1 MKWGRLKNY
10 GITGWEKKPTHMAE
24 EESSPI
30 SRESLLAS
38 MTADEMEKMLQ
49 LLRRPVTSPASSNA
63 SPNGNNNAT
72 EVNATSSSVHT
83 SPYRSCNIESN
94 PLVLEREDRL
104 LGPMADGCIRICE
117 YDRSTA
123 ATKVKEAHNKMYQRF
138 YQWAVERGVN
148 IGYPVYVSTCCLFLL
163 LFLLITSY
171 YCFLSM

>member
-1 MKWGRLKNY
+1 
-10 GITGWEKKPTHMAE
+10 MAE

-94 PLVLEREDRL
+94 PLVLEREDHL

-117 YDRSTA
+117 GCPPQPSGLRTDHVVRGRQFNPQTWRRLFCWHPTSPSPFPTRS
-123 ATKVKEAHNKMYQRF
+123 
-138 YQWAVERGVN
+138 
-148 IGYPVYVSTCCLFLL
+148 
-163 LFLLITSY
+163 
-171 YCFLSM
+171 